1 MSTPGTYRWGTI
13 TLIILAVEL
22 LAWGVML
29 IVWWLLDTE
38 VPAFRFDRPWMLWA
52 LLGAPIMVLLFLID
66 LAWRNRALKRFASGS
81 TLARTVPGVSNWRIV
96 LRFLLLRHG
105 LGFVVIALAAPQYG
119 MRVEEVKA
127 EGIDLVV
134 AVDVSNSMSCE
145 DLKPSRMEAAR
156 RAMSQLIERLHG
168 DRLGIVVFAGDAF
181 VQLPITVDRSAAKL
195 FLSTIGT
202 NSVGTQGTAIGAAIE
217 LAQRSFDKESAASKA
232 IIVITDGE
240 NHEDDALGAARAA
253 ALEGIV
259 IHTIGMGTVQGGP
272 LPIRRNGQVTGFRK
286 DRDGS
291 TVVSRLDDDMLR
303 RIAAEGN
310 GVFVRATDNSNGIIE
325 LVEQLKS
332 LEKVEVG
339 SYRFAAYEDQ
349 YQWPLG
355 IGFVLLLFSMALGD
369 QRNTRPRWTGI
380 NA

>member
-1 MSTPGTYRWGTI
+1 MSTPGTYRWNASA
-13 TLIILAVEL
+13 LILLTVEL
-22 LAWGVML
+22 LAWGIML
-29 IVWWLLDTE
+29 MGWWLLDTQ
-38 VPAFRFDRPWMLWA
+38 VPAFRFEKPEVLRY
-52 LLGAPIMVLLFLID
+52 LLAGPVMVLIFLLD
-66 LAWRNRALKRFASGS
+66 LAWRNRALRRFASDP
-81 TLARTVPGVSNWRIV
+81 TRVRTVPGVSNWRIV
-96 LRFLLLRHG
+96 LRFLLIRHG
-105 LGFVVIALAAPQYG
+105 LAFVLIALAAPQYG
-119 MRVEEVKA
+119 TRIEEVKA

-134 AVDVSNSMSCE
+134 AVDVSNSMGCE

-156 RAMSQLIERLHG
+156 RAMSQLIDQLHG

-195 FLSTIGT
+195 FLSTVGM

-240 NHEDDALGAARAA
+240 NHEDDALGAARDAA
-253 ALEGIV
+253 QEGIV
-259 IHTIGMGTVQGGP
+259 VHTVGMGTVQGGP
-272 LPIRRNGQVTGFRK
+272 LPIRHNGQVTGFRK
-286 DRDGS
+286 DREGN
-291 TVVSRLDDDMLR
+291 TVVSRLDEDMLR

-310 GVFVRATDNSNGIIE
+310 GVFVRATDNSSGITE

-332 LEKVEVG
+332 LDKTEVG
-339 SYRFAAYEDQ
+339 TYRFASFENQ

-355 IGFVLLLFSMALGD
+355 IGSILILLGMALGE
-369 QRNTRPRWTGI
+369 QRNTRRRWSGI

>member
-1 MSTPGTYRWGTI
+1 
-13 TLIILAVEL
+13 VEL